1 MKFTRDD
8 VRGAVTF
15 GTIGLLSGFMY
26 QVAHVY
32 AGQFV
37 NVEFLE
43 VPTEELVNDCE
54 LFSLF
59 CQLQY
64 YQYFDILSYTRSVD
78 DADRLC
84 FLHKQLANGLIK
96 PNVRDRPRAFMFF
109 KSVNRNIEKLI
120 DIAKQQKKWKE
131 AAEINKLYESIF
143 YKTQT
148 HWSSVLKLTVDIF

>member
-8 VRGAVTF
+8 VRGACSF

-26 QVAHVY
+26 QVAQVY

-37 NVEFLE
+37 NVQFLE

-64 YQYFDILSYTRSVD
+64 YQYLDRASYTRSVD

-84 FLHKQLANGLIK
+84 FLHKQLLNGIIK
-96 PNVRDRPRAFMFF
+96 PNARDRPRAFMFF
-109 KSVNRNIEKLI
+109 KSVKRNIENLI
-120 DIAKQQKKWKE
+120 EIAKKKKKWKE
-131 AAEINKLYESIF
+131 AAEINRLYEAIF
-143 YKTQT
+143 DKTQT
-148 HWSSVLKLTVDIF
+148 HWSSVLKLTVDIY